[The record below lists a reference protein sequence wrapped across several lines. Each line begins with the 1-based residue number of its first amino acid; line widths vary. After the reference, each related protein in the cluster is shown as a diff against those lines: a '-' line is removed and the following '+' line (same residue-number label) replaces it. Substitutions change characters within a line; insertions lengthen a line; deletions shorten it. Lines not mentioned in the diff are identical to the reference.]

1 MTTDERQR
9 SFIAIELSDETKALL
24 GALRD
29 ELSACR
35 CRASWLRPDNYHLT
49 FCFLGDISVEQQAAI
64 AEHMEPASAAVA
76 PFTLS
81 VRGLGAFPSSR
92 KPQVVWVGA
101 HVEGQALQT
110 LHAAATEAA
119 LAADLQPDM
128 KPFRP
133 HITLGRVREQRG
145 VGPIRKLLQAHSA
158 FDAGQTHVDRVS
170 LFASKLASEGAVHT
184 KLLDFP
190 LACP

>member
-1 MTTDERQR
+1 MTTDETQR
-9 SFIAIELSDETKALL
+9 SFLAIELSDETKSRL
-24 GALRD
+24 GILRD

-35 CRASWLRPDNYHLT
+35 CRASWPRPENYHLT
-49 FCFLGDISVEQQAAI
+49 LSFLGDIGAGQQAAI
-64 AEHMEPASAAVA
+64 AEHMRPASAAVA

-81 VRGLGAFPSSR
+81 LRGLGAFPSSR

-101 HVEGQALQT
+101 HVDGEALQM

-133 HITLGRVREQRG
+133 HVTLGRIRDQRG
-145 VGPIRKLLQAHSA
+145 VGPIRRLLQEHSA
-158 FDAGQTHVDRVS
+158 FDAGQTAVDRVS
-170 LFASKLASEGAVHT
+170 LFASQLASEGAVHT
-184 KLLDFP
+184 KLLEFP